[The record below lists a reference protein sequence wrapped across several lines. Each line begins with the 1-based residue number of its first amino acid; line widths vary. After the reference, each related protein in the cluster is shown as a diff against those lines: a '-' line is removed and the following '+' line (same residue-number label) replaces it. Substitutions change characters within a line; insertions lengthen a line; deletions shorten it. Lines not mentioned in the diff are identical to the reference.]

1 LLLLPTFIRAHSSAL
16 PFPLLFLV
24 VFQWCSLHSCRYEL
38 QNFVNTHNFQQQ
50 MQIAFNDYPIFFLS
64 LNIWPVAFMFLLA
77 HHLLINAWF
86 LKLIRPITT
95 SLGVSYTTTWKHF
108 MSSLWM
114 NVINFIF
121 QLFQIINLPLLT
133 ILTPP
138 CLPCTP
144 FTDCAHLFVDYVN
157 SFNDYEN
164 TLSIV
169 SIFLLNVATNLTIAR
184 ICLMTRRIFLL
195 I

>member
-1 LLLLPTFIRAHSSAL
+1 LNIQHTFFRYFSQLLFYFCFSQQFCFFFLPSFVLTPLRF
-16 PFPLLFLV
+16 PFPCY
-24 VFQWCSLHSCRYEL
+24 FQWCSLHSCRYEL

-50 MQIAFNDYPIFFLS
+50 MQISFNDYPIFFLS

-114 NVINFIF
+114 NVVNFIF
-121 QLFQIINLPLLT
+121 
-133 ILTPP
+133 
-138 CLPCTP
+138 
-144 FTDCAHLFVDYVN
+144 
-157 SFNDYEN
+157 
-164 TLSIV
+164 
-169 SIFLLNVATNLTIAR
+169 
-184 ICLMTRRIFLL
+184 
-195 I
+195 